1 MQDHAQPVGQAVW
14 LGGAHVIHIPC
25 TVAAHHLVQRCCLA
39 LGIASQSTYS
49 EKICIPVNRCMQS
62 LPCVQ
67 CLDCTK
73 CRMMELIEEAC
84 DPGIFGQQF
93 FYSYGTDITLTQ
105 QRFTSLSESS
115 SGEQKPQWARAD
127 KRFFWNKH
135 LTQSLTGICCCAIV
149 EVLEEVAFQSCKL
162 QTSPLLAHLPPMC

>member
-1 MQDHAQPVGQAVW
+1 MSHKSHHNCLCQSTACETMHNLWGKH
-14 LGGAHVIHIPC
+14 LGLVVPMSHVS
-25 TVAAHHLVQRCCLA
+25 LA
-39 LGIASQSTYS
+39 LLLLTILSSIWNRELLVKATCS
-49 EKICIPVNRCMQS
+49 EKSCTAVNRYMQS
-62 LPCVQ
+62 LPCTQYLV
-67 CLDCTK
+67 CTK

-127 KRFFWNKH
+127 KRFFWNRH
-135 LTQSLTGICCCAIV
+135 LTQSLTDTCYCPVV
-149 EVLEEVAFQSCKL
+149 ELPAEVVSAF
-162 QTSPLLAHLPPMC
+162 